1 MNQIGNL
8 LVLIHFLNLM
18 KMSSFILTDLMIN
31 SLHLMSQYNWFGQF
45 IYVTVQFSQI
55 LAAFDLFADLS
66 CYSDR

>member
-1 MNQIGNL
+1 
-8 LVLIHFLNLM
+8 
-18 KMSSFILTDLMIN
+18 MSSFILTDLMIN